1 MHEGIFWVHFQKWFL
16 PSYDSNTTYLH
27 QPRLWR
33 IFDSFLQEYDSDEA
47 SPTSNFAEVER
58 FQGKVVYN
66 LDGKAYI
73 IDSENELSLQLSDSS
88 IIKGKLNPLR
98 NG

>member
-1 MHEGIFWVHFQKWFL
+1 MFL
-16 PSYDSNTTYLH
+16 T
-27 QPRLWR
+27 
-33 IFDSFLQEYDSDEA
+33 FDPFIHLQEYDSDEA
-47 SPTSNFAEVER
+47 SPTSYAEVER

-88 IIKGKLNPLR
+88 IKGNKNWI
-98 NG
+98 

>member
-1 MHEGIFWVHFQKWFL
+1 MHEGI
-16 PSYDSNTTYLH
+16 
-27 QPRLWR
+27 
-33 IFDSFLQEYDSDEA
+33 SFLKVISLQVKRFCEPVCDVCFYVPQEYDSDEA

-73 IDSENELSLQLSDSS
+73 IDSENELSLQMSDSS
-88 IIKGKLNPLR
+88 IIKGKSLLAAC
-98 NG
+98 

>member
-1 MHEGIFWVHFQKWFL
+1 MNLLFVVY
-16 PSYDSNTTYLH
+16 S
-27 QPRLWR
+27 
-33 IFDSFLQEYDSDEA
+33 QEYDSDEA
-47 SPTSNFAEVER
+47 SPTSYAEVER

-88 IIKGKLNPLR
+88 IKGKCERLR
-98 NG
+98 LRGSGH

>member
-1 MHEGIFWVHFQKWFL
+1 MHKNIFSLHIIFL
-16 PSYDSNTTYLH
+16 FLVLP
-27 QPRLWR
+27 
-33 IFDSFLQEYDSDEA
+33 IKSFFFNLQEYDSDEA
-47 SPTSNFAEVER
+47 SPTSYAEVER

-88 IIKGKLNPLR
+88 IKGKIDLEASI
-98 NG
+98 

>member
-1 MHEGIFWVHFQKWFL
+1 MEK
-16 PSYDSNTTYLH
+16 
-27 QPRLWR
+27 
-33 IFDSFLQEYDSDEA
+33 IFDTLTLHIQKKSFLCSLQEYDSDEA
-47 SPTSNFAEVER
+47 SPTSYAEVER

-88 IIKGKLNPLR
+88 IKGKIKTTKLVWLVTD
-98 NG
+98 

>member
-1 MHEGIFWVHFQKWFL
+1 MMFL
-16 PSYDSNTTYLH
+16 L
-27 QPRLWR
+27 LVL
-33 IFDSFLQEYDSDEA
+33 LQEYDSDEA
-47 SPTSNFAEVER
+47 SPTSYAEVER

-88 IIKGKLNPLR
+88 IKGN
-98 NG
+98 

>member
-1 MHEGIFWVHFQKWFL
+1 MEIFQTFFSQF
-16 PSYDSNTTYLH
+16 
-27 QPRLWR
+27 
-33 IFDSFLQEYDSDEA
+33 QEYDSDEA
-47 SPTSNFAEVER
+47 SPTSYAEVER

-88 IIKGKLNPLR
+88 IKGEIVELKSID
-98 NG
+98 

>member
-1 MHEGIFWVHFQKWFL
+1 MKLIEQHVYFVL
-16 PSYDSNTTYLH
+16 A
-27 QPRLWR
+27 
-33 IFDSFLQEYDSDEA
+33 QEYDSDEA
-47 SPTSNFAEVER
+47 SPTSYAEVER

-88 IIKGKLNPLR
+88 IKGERVRLSCETCR
-98 NG
+98 

>member
-1 MHEGIFWVHFQKWFL
+1 MKAFHDFCVLFCDSKICTNPNVTHFV
-16 PSYDSNTTYLH
+16 N
-27 QPRLWR
+27 
-33 IFDSFLQEYDSDEA
+33 LQEYDSDEA

-88 IIKGKLNPLR
+88 IIKGELNR
-98 NG
+98 NFNG